1 MDRNLHLVRR
11 HVTQNSG
18 TSHISS
24 LGEPRPTTAAMAGAG
39 PPASE
44 FSLDALPDP
53 GDRFVLGEVIGQGLF
68 GTVYEAQDTEAS
80 NMKVAVKVLQVDEDR
95 LDDAREEYHVLRDLS
110 DHPNLPD
117 FYGAYAKRTDEGDQ
131 VWFVMELCA
140 NGPVT
145 DLVRGLLDQNKKM
158 NEDHIAYILKCTIK
172 ALVHLHE
179 RHVMHRDVRG
189 SNILLNAAGEVKLVD
204 YGLSRELDSTMGR
217 KSSCLGSPAWL
228 APEVVA
234 CSNTHQDHSEGYDNK
249 CDVWSIGITAIELGD
264 GKAPL
269 QDMHPTRALFQI
281 LTNPP
286 PALYRPANWTQL
298 YNDFITECLE
308 KNPENRP
315 FMPELMEHPFI
326 TALPENDDHFQTELK
341 VIAETASAAIRDRRY
356 DEVIVRHGFIQKD
369 QSNAV
374 ETMVVED
381 LAAME
386 VLTEDTI
393 ARELEERYR
402 RGCYHTF
409 VGDVLLVINPNA
421 DIANM
426 YGKARQSKYQFKSRS
441 DNEPHVYAVADSAYQ
456 DVFHNEEPQRI
467 ILAGES
473 MSGKTTNFKH
483 MLTHLLFLGK
493 SGNGCGERVEKAV
506 SIIQALGNAATPLN
520 PSSTRHVHHLEV
532 TYTATGRASGAIIWL
547 YQLEKWRVTT
557 ECQKG
562 NANFHVF
569 YYFYDAM
576 AASSSLERYLLEPG
590 SSYRYLRAGGETC
603 SDKDPRNTQE
613 ANVAKYEKLRQF
625 LVDLEFSEEERE
637 CLWKTLAAI
646 LILGEVTFVETDDN
660 FAEVENPDTANKVAQ
675 LLSVDEKKFV
685 WALTNYCVVQGG
697 TAVRRRHTREEAVQ
711 ARDVMARA
719 LYARLVDWVV
729 NTLNYKLS
737 YNRAIFGDKHVVSLT
752 DMFGFE
758 NHQRNTLETLL
769 INTLN
774 EQMTYHYGQRTFAW
788 EMQEQEEEEIPLQPL
803 QYYNN
808 KGTVD
813 ELMLKPDGLLYLL
826 DEAKSL
832 RNEPRGPRIS
842 AGDTTFVVAHY
853 TGKVTYDV
861 RAMAA
866 KNRDFLPPEMTE
878 TLRQSND
885 ANIKLMFTNQL
896 SKSGNLTAPS
906 PPGGVSRPSKEGPK
920 KTRWGAALVAETGKC
935 RHYNTQSRG
944 QYSQTRRMRT
954 AAATFR
960 GACLEVLRALAFGPG
975 CGGTHFVRC
984 VRANSNNQ
992 ARVFQQDTVRTQLR
1006 ALAVLDT
1013 ARARQKGY
1021 STRVP
1026 FEEFLRRYQFLA
1038 FDFDESVDITKDNCR
1053 LLLIRLKMEGWV
1065 LGKTKVF
1072 LKYYHEEYLSRLYEQ
1087 QVKKIIKVQCM
1098 MRAFLA
1104 KRNMQ
1109 TKLKRLKSQD
1119 SGNRESFD
1127 LG

>member
-1 MDRNLHLVRR
+1 
-11 HVTQNSG
+11 
-18 TSHISS
+18 
-24 LGEPRPTTAAMAGAG
+24 MAGTG

-44 FSLDALPDP
+44 FSLSAFPDP
-53 GDRFVLGEVIGQGLF
+53 GDRFVLGDVIGKGLF
-68 GTVYEAQDTEAS
+68 GTVYEAQDTEAG

-95 LDDAREEYHVLRDLS
+95 LDDVREEYHVLRDLS

-117 FYGAYAKRTDEGDQ
+117 FYGTFVRRSEDGDQ
-131 VWFVMELCA
+131 VWFAMELCA
-140 NGPVT
+140 NGPIL
-145 DLVRGLLDQNKKM
+145 DLVCGLLERNKKM
-158 NEDHIAYILKCTIK
+158 QEDHIAYILKSAIK
-172 ALVHLHE
+172 ALMHLHE

-189 SNILLNAAGEVKLVD
+189 SNLLLNANGEVKLVD

-234 CSNTHQDHSEGYDNK
+234 CSTSHKADSDGYDNK

-264 GKAPL
+264 GKAPM

-281 LTNPP
+281 LRNPP

-315 FMPELMEHPFI
+315 FMAELMEHPFI
-326 TALPENDDHFQTELK
+326 TALPESDDHFQTELK
-341 VIAETASAAIRDRRY
+341 VIAESVCAAVRDKRAE
-356 DEVIVRHGFIQKD
+356 EVLVRDGFIQKD

-374 ETMVVED
+374 DPMVVED

-386 VLTEDTI
+386 TLSDEAIT
-393 ARELEERYR
+393 RELEERYR
-402 RGCYHTF
+402 RGFYHTF
-409 VGDVLLVINPNA
+409 VGDVLLVLNPNMEVPS
-421 DIANM
+421 M
-426 YGKARQSKYQFKSRS
+426 YDKQRQSKYQFKSRS
-441 DNEPHVYAVADSAYQ
+441 DNQPHVYAVADSAYQ

-483 MLTHLLFLGK
+483 MLSQLLFLGK
-493 SGNGCGERVEKAV
+493 SGNGSVERVQKAV
-506 SIIQALGNAATPLN
+506 DVVQALGNAATPLN

-532 TYTATGRASGAIIWL
+532 TYTATGKASGAIIWL

-576 AASSSLERYLLEPG
+576 SASSSLDRYHLEAG
-590 SSYRYLRAGGETC
+590 AGYRYLRANGETC
-603 SDKDPRNTQE
+603 SDRDPRRTPE
-613 ANVAKYEKLRQF
+613 ANVAKFEKMRQH
-625 LVDLEFSEEERE
+625 LVDLDFDEEQRE
-637 CLWKTLAAI
+637 TLWKTLAAI
-646 LILGEVTFVETDDN
+646 LILGEVTFVDTEDN
-660 FAEVENPDTANKVAQ
+660 FAEVESPDTANKVAQ
-675 LLSVDEKKFV
+675 LLNVDEKKFV
-685 WALTNYCVVQGG
+685 WALTNYCVIQKG
-697 TAVRRRHTREEAVQ
+697 TAVRRRHTREEAVM

-719 LYARLVDWVV
+719 LYGRLVDWMV
-729 NTLNYKLS
+729 NTLNYKLT
-737 YNRAIFGDKHVVSLT
+737 YYRAVFGDKHVVSLT

-758 NHQRNTLETLL
+758 SYQKNTLETLFV
-769 INTLN
+769 NTFN
-774 EQMTYHYGQRTFAW
+774 EQMTYHYGQRSFAW

-808 KGTVD
+808 KDTVD

-826 DEAKSL
+826 DEASKNSQGPDFILESL
-832 RNEPRGPRIS
+832 RNEPRGPRIM
-842 AGDTTFVVAHY
+842 AGDTNFVVAHY

-866 KNRDFLPPEMTE
+866 KNRDFLPPEMIE
-878 TLRQSND
+878 TLRQSAD
-885 ANIKLMFTNQL
+885 ANVKLMFTNQL

-906 PPGGVSRPSKEGPK
+906 PPGGAPKPNRDGPK
-920 KTRWGAALVAETGKC
+920 KTRWGAALVAESGKC
-935 RHYNTQSRG
+935 RHFNTESRG

-984 VRANSNNQ
+984 VRTDAAGQ
-992 ARVFQQDTVRTQLR
+992 PRAFQPELVRSQLR

-1013 ARARQKGY
+1013 ARARQVGY

-1026 FEEFLRRYQFLA
+1026 FEEFLRRYKFLA
-1038 FDFDESVDITKDNCR
+1038 FDFDETVEMTKDNCR

-1065 LGKTKVF
+1065 LGKSKVF

-1119 SGNRESFD
+1119 SGNQGSFD